1 MNKFTVRSIPTPL
14 CASLVAI
21 LAVGCAAERMDV
33 RDEVRDLVGHGS
45 YEEAVRMAADAA
57 ARAPADLELE
67 RLHRDASVAY
77 LLEQGR
83 RLSFDDHDEEALEK
97 LVAARALDPESK
109 QVADWIEKTNSK
121 IAERWLDDALELHA
135 KDDIDGALAAY
146 ESSLRYAPG
155 ERDALSGRDLCL
167 AILDHRAGLGRTYFD
182 EGLQALAAYWLEQA
196 RSRFSYAHKYKP
208 EDPRTGSRKS
218 EVEELL
224 ASERV
229 SLGRQAE
236 SEHTFG
242 AALAEYRIALVLE
255 PGNAEAKAGVERAR
269 TELDVAALLARAS
282 MEVVRGRFDLAT
294 GLVEE
299 AAAKTGAQKDQC
311 EGAFAAIREARLE
324 RAYQAALALERDHR
338 YEESVTAY
346 AEILANADFYKD
358 VIARKDM
365 VEEYVHLAWELYG
378 QAAAEPDPAAKLG
391 ILQRIR
397 AFWPDYKDI
406 EEQIK
411 ALTPPPPPSGS
422 GS

>member
-1 MNKFTVRSIPTPL
+1 MNKFTVRSIPTPP
-14 CASLVAI
+14 CASLVAL
-21 LAVGCAAERMDV
+21 LALACAAEQKDV
-33 RDEVRDLVGHGS
+33 RDEVRALAGHGQ
-45 YEEAVRMAADAA
+45 YEEAVRVAADAS
-57 ARAPADLELE
+57 ARAPSDEELV

-83 RLSFDDHDEEALEK
+83 RLSFDDHDEDALEK
-97 LVAARALDPESK
+97 FAAARALDPESK
-109 QVADWIEKTNSK
+109 VVADWIEKTNSK
-121 IAERWLDDALELHA
+121 IAERWLDHALELHA
-135 KDDIDGALAAY
+135 KDDIEGALAAY

-167 AILDHRAGLGRTYFD
+167 AILDHRAGLGRRYFD
-182 EGLQALAAYWLEQA
+182 DGLQALAAYWLEQA
-196 RSRFSYAHKYKP
+196 RSRFSYAHKYEP
-208 EDPRTGSRKS
+208 DDPRTGHRKT

-224 ASERV
+224 ASERI
-229 SLGRQAE
+229 SLGRKAE

-269 TELDVAALLARAS
+269 LELDVAALLARSS
-282 MEVVRGRFDLAT
+282 MDIVRGRFDQASE
-294 GLVEE
+294 LVEE

-338 YEESVTAY
+338 YAESITAY
-346 AEILANADFYKD
+346 AEILASADFYKD

-365 VEEYVHLAWELYG
+365 VEEYVHLAGDLYG
-378 QAAAEPDPAAKLG
+378 EAAAESDPAAKLG

-397 AFWPDYKDI
+397 AFWPDYQDI

-411 ALTPPPPPSGS
+411 TLTPPPSGS
-422 GS
+422 